1 MPDSKADNAAGATPP
16 SNATISTPMKNNA
29 LAADAHESVEPGHRD
44 GADHRGHHQRGQPR
58 RDMPL
63 ARETRDHPE
72 ARLAAGWVTM

>member
-1 MPDSKADNAAGATPP
+1 MRRGDAAQQRHDQHADEEQR
-16 SNATISTPMKNNA
+16 A